1 MVTRK
6 WFSVKKMHWGYQSAV
21 FLASILVIY
30 GCIEP
35 FSPPE
40 VTNTESFLVVDGFL
54 NVGSDTSRIALRN
67 TQNTNDDT
75 RPVVEGGARISVDAE
90 SGEKYEF
97 EEKGQGVYL
106 LPPVNFNMTTK
117 YRLHI
122 RRSNGREYLSD
133 YVVVTQ
139 TPPIDS
145 LTYKLDLRRNAMIIY
160 VNTHDPANN
169 TRFYR
174 WKFEETFEY
183 KSAYFSGL
191 VRDTEAGE
199 IIPRRDD
206 ISTCW
211 NTLESRDIKLGSTIK
226 LNQDIIKDLPINII
240 DISTNKLFIKYS
252 ILVRQ
257 YALSREA
264 FEYWTDLSK
273 TTQGTGSL
281 FDPQPSQV
289 TGNIKNTGDPKEL
302 VFGYFSAVT
311 EQKQRIFMTP
321 ALGRSPMCLAP
332 DTLTPDDAYKSYGVL
347 LNSYIDAGGSTFI
360 LSSSED
366 CADCRAQGGTTTRP
380 SFWK

>member
-6 WFSVKKMHWGYQSAV
+6 WFSVKKMHWGYQATV
-21 FLASILVIY
+21 FLALTLVVY

-54 NVGSDTSRIALRN
+54 NVGSDTSKITLRL
-67 TQNTNDDT
+67 TQNTNEDM
-75 RPVVEGGARISVDAE
+75 RPIVESGARISAEAE
-90 SGEKYEF
+90 SGEKYDF
-97 EEKGQGVYL
+97 EEKGEGVYF

-117 YRLHI
+117 YRLRI
-122 RRSNGREYLSD
+122 RRSNGKEYLSD

-183 KSAYFSGL
+183 RSAYYSGL
-191 VRDTEAGE
+191 MRDPETGA
-199 IIPRRDD
+199 IVNRPDD
-206 ISTCW
+206 INTCW

-240 DISTNKLFIKYS
+240 DIPTNKLLIKYS
-252 ILVRQ
+252 ILVKQ
-257 YALSREA
+257 YALSQQA
-264 FEYWTDLSK
+264 FEYWTDLAK

-289 TGNIKNTGDPKEL
+289 TGNIKNTSDPKEL
-302 VFGYFSAVT
+302 VFGYFSVVN
-311 EQKQRIFMTP
+311 EQKQRIFLSP
-321 ALGRSPMCLAP
+321 ALGSYPTCIAP
-332 DTLTPDDAYKSYGVL
+332 DTLTPKDAATSYGVL
-347 LNSYIDAGGSTFI
+347 LNSFIDAAGRTFY
-360 LSSSED
+360 LSSSEE
-366 CADCRAQGGTTTRP
+366 CADCRVQGGVTRRP
-380 SFWK
+380 YFWK